1 MTATESRVKDLP
13 IILPEPS
20 EATSGEQVEQAT
32 EEWVEKFRGY
42 YDQWGTL
49 LQQNLDR
56 LSRGSY
62 SLHWLDTE
70 HTHWG
75 TRVQPSSRG
84 LTAADIDRPKV
95 YGTLPDHTEWRNFA
109 PRGSARDLYADAMP
123 VIEGYDVLD
132 KSHLWA
138 DNVNTL
144 YEEAKVRQW
153 NSTTDIPWT
162 ELEPVSEELEKAA
175 CQLSTFLT
183 EVEFV
188 AGDFPARWVWRTAP
202 DFFEVKNFLTTQ
214 MVDEARHM
222 EVFRKRALA
231 NGGGLGMAIA
241 LGGALKLINAP
252 AAAAGRTAGSTG
264 SPLAD
269 NPLFSTWRDVSY
281 CIHVVFEGAVLSI
294 FRFGEFLGKTD
305 VDKSIFRMVMQD
317 EARHVAYGAMHL
329 KYLLEGAPDPD
340 AQREDLHRLADLAEM
355 FFTDLFFMQPATVES
370 LAILAGDGI
379 GGVGAGLEVYKDVYR
394 KLREEYLSR
403 TARAGLDR
411 RGRCFFPEELPF

>member
-1 MTATESRVKDLP
+1 MTATENRVKDLP

-95 YGTLPDHTEWRNFA
+95 YGTLPEHTEWRNFA
-109 PRGSARDLYADAMP
+109 PRGSARDLYKDAMP

-153 NSTTDIPWT
+153 NSTTDIPWS

-188 AGDFPARWVWRTAP
+188 AGDFPSRWVWRTAP
-202 DFFEVKNFLTTQ
+202 DFFEVNNFLTTQ

-222 EVFRKRALA
+222 EVFRKRAMA
-231 NGGGLGMAIA
+231 GAGGLMHPSPAFEW
-241 LGGALKLINAP
+241 ALKAILE
-252 AAAAGRTAGSTG
+252 
-264 SPLAD
+264 SPTHSQGTFLL
-269 NPLFSTWRDVSY
+269 NVLG
-281 CIHVVFEGAVLSI
+281 EGLVLSI
-294 FRFGEFLGKTD
+294 FRAGEFLSKTH
-305 VDKSIFRMVMQD
+305 VDKEIFRLCMQD
-317 EARHVAYGAMHL
+317 EARHVSYGTLEFKAYLDAAADRERALADMHRFADIGEQTIL
-329 KYLLEGAPDPD
+329 TALSEPALLESVAVLMGGSV
-340 AQREDLHRLADLAEM
+340 AEIDEGM
-355 FFTDLFFMQPATVES
+355 E
-370 LAILAGDGI
+370 
-379 GGVGAGLEVYKDVYR
+379 GVGFLWSTIV
-394 KLREEYLSR
+394 EEYLQR
-403 TARAGLDR
+403 CDRAGFSRRDR
-411 RGRCFFPEELPF
+411 CTIPLEFPWAA